1 MKPSTN
7 TLAPAGTFLNAF
19 RNPATWIL
27 LVALTTFSSCFRSSY
42 RSNEGCPAMN
52 GPAMRASYR
61 GR

>member
-7 TLAPAGTFLNAF
+7 TLAIASTSLNAF

-42 RSNEGCPAMN
+42 RSNEGCPSMN
-52 GPAMRASYR
+52 SPAMRASYR